1 MSKETELTVELISLL
16 NKFKD
21 THINLVEL
29 LDQDSAYP
37 LWIQSSPDPVT
48 ARHTLKNLVLNWSYE
63 TDDQEAGKTLQ
74 HNGLAPC
81 SQATFMAVEAVNN
94 SRLALHQQLIKIDR
108 FTPIISQK
116 KGQET
121 GGSSINGNN
130 KLSKKILQRLGYPRL
145 NIRQACRQ
153 FVALPYP
160 VLSAG
165 FFWNRYRKTIK
176 LNRQQILEKLNRLA
190 QSSSSDE
197 AFIQADIERFNSI
210 DDSVL
215 VRIYPESIHQRVN
228 LYIQKE
234 QQEQRIQ
241 RYAHTPI
248 FYVSTPDKSLP
259 DKTLLPELP
268 AAKETRLLRRN
279 ITVEREPYL
288 TSLNLYRL
296 LPKYR

>member
-21 THINLVEL
+21 AHANLVEL
-29 LDQDSAYP
+29 LDQDSEYP
-37 LWIQSSPDPVT
+37 LWIQSSPDPLT
-48 ARHTLKNLVLNWSYE
+48 ARQTLKNLVLNWSYE

-108 FTPIISQK
+108 FIPIISQK
-116 KGQET
+116 KDDEINGT
-121 GGSSINGNN
+121 SINGNR
-130 KLSKKILQRLGYPRL
+130 LSKKILHRLGYPRL

-176 LNRQQILEKLNRLA
+176 LNRQQILEKLNRLS
-190 QSSSSDE
+190 QYSTSDE
-197 AFIQADIERFNSI
+197 AFIQADIKLFNSI

-228 LYIQKE
+228 LYIQKG
-234 QQEQRIQ
+234 QQEHRIQ
-241 RYAHTPI
+241 RYAHTPV
-248 FYVSTPDKSLP
+248 FYVTTPDKPLP

-268 AAKETRLLRRN
+268 AAKEARLLRRN
-279 ITVEREPYL
+279 ITIEREPYL
-288 TSLNLYRL
+288 SSLNLYRL